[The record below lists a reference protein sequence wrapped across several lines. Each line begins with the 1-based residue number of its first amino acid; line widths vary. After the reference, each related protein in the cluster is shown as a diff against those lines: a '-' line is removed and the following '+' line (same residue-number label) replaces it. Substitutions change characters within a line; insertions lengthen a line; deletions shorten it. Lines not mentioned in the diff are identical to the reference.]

1 MNSLRGVVV
10 WMSAHLLDSRINN
23 KISIINN
30 TQSTHGV
37 GVEHTY
43 KQTLVLPNNCKNDDC
58 GNFLP
63 VFCFQELVQ
72 PTKKYSGAH
81 PAENPG
87 QLLVDSWKRRKGR
100 DKNRRGKLV
109 MRQKDKN

>member
-1 MNSLRGVVV
+1 MNSLRGVVAR
-10 WMSAHLLDSRINN
+10 MRAHLLGSQITN

-30 TQSTHGV
+30 TQSRHGV
-37 GVEHTY
+37 GVEHT
-43 KQTLVLPNNCKNDDC
+43 VLPNNCKNDDC

-63 VFCFQELVQ
+63 VYWFQELIQ

-87 QLLVDSWKRRKGR
+87 QLLVDSWKRRKGG
-100 DKNRRGKLV
+100 DKNGISRLV
-109 MRQKDKN
+109 MRQKE